1 MSEEGGKGDSVKIDR
16 VRFAEVKAS
25 EATTWTCVEVFDGQG
40 LTALAEITCGAN
52 TAKAVRLTSELA
64 ATLNGREIAAESEVE
79 GLLGLAVPDMQANMA
94 LATAV
99 SALRTAVSDL
109 KAQQAGITLTEEL
122 GGTPQES
129 ILLYAN
135 INRHLLTRDRSP
147 ASFGRAAELAV
158 SRGFGIVK
166 CAPFDG
172 VAPPCAREEILDVA
186 QLGIERVAA
195 VRSAVGKDI
204 TVLVDCHSRF
214 EPHTA
219 PLVAEQLALSNI
231 GWFEEPVEPTK
242 DAEGLAQ
249 IAREVSMITAGGESG
264 YGRDFF
270 REVVAI
276 GALNVVMPD
285 VKYCGGLAEARES
298 GIAAMEAG
306 GDVSLHS
313 PSGPVSLIGGGHA
326 TAAMPGAIHLEH
338 AVYEAD
344 WRAELVLP
352 HERVEDGRLWLPDG
366 AGLGAKLND
375 AIVERYGRYWDG
387 N

>member
-1 MSEEGGKGDSVKIDR
+1 MTDSVRIDR
-16 VRFAEVKAS
+16 LRFAEVKAS
-25 EATTWTCVEVFDGQG
+25 EATTWTFVEVYDGEG
-40 LTALAEITCGAN
+40 TVAVAEITCGGN
-52 TAKAVRLTSELA
+52 TAEAVRLTSELA
-64 ATLNGREIAAESEVE
+64 GRLRGREIAEEGDVE
-79 GLLGLAVPDMQANMA
+79 GLLGLAVSDMQGDMA

-99 SALRTAVSDL
+99 SGLRTAVSDL
-109 KAQQAGITLTEEL
+109 RARRRGVTLTEEL

-129 ILLYAN
+129 VLLYAN

-172 VAPPCAREEILDVA
+172 VGPPSTRGEILDVA
-186 QLGIERVAA
+186 RLGIERVAA
-195 VRSAVGKDI
+195 VRAAVGDDV

-214 EPHTA
+214 ERHTA

-242 DAEGLAQ
+242 DAEGLAEVAQ
-249 IAREVSMITAGGESG
+249 EVSMIVAGGESG
-264 YGRDFF
+264 YGREFF
-270 REVVAI
+270 RSIVEC
-276 GALNVVMPD
+276 GALNVIMPD
-285 VKYCGGLAEARES
+285 VKYCGGLAEACAAGR
-298 GIAAMEAG
+298 AAMDAG

-352 HERVEDGRLWLPDG
+352 YERVEGGRLWMPDG
-366 AGLGAKLND
+366 AGLGVALNE
-375 AIVERYGRYWDG
+375 AVVERYGRSWEV
-387 N
+387 

>member
-1 MSEEGGKGDSVKIDR
+1 MSEKVKIER
-16 VRFAEVKAS
+16 VRFAEVVAS
-25 EATTWTCVEVFDGQG
+25 EATTWTFVEVHDEDGHC
-40 LTALAEITCGAN
+40 AVSEITCGGN
-52 TAKAVRLTSELA
+52 TAEAVRLTVELA
-64 ATLNGREIAAESEVE
+64 GRLKGREIEGESDVE
-79 GLLGLAVPDMQANMA
+79 GMLELEVTDMQGSMA

-99 SALRTAVSDL
+99 SGLRTAVSEL
-109 KAQQAGITLTEEL
+109 RARRRGVTLTEEL
-122 GGTPQES
+122 GGTPQEN

-158 SRGFGIVK
+158 SRGFTILK

-172 VAPPCAREEILDVA
+172 VGPPATKENILDMA
-186 QLGIERVAA
+186 GPGIERVAA
-195 VRSAVGKDI
+195 VRAAVGDDV

-214 EPHTA
+214 ERHTA
-219 PLVAEQLALSNI
+219 ALVAEQLAKSSI
-231 GWFEEPVEPTK
+231 GWFEEPVEPTE
-242 DAEGLAQ
+242 DAEGLAA

-264 YGRDFF
+264 YGREFF
-270 REVVAI
+270 RSVVEM

-285 VKYCGGLAEARES
+285 VKHCGGLAEARAA
-298 GIAAMEAG
+298 GLAAMEAG

-352 HERVEDGRLWLPDG
+352 HERVEDGRLWMPDG
-366 AGLGAKLND
+366 VGLGAALN
-375 AIVERYGRYWDG
+375 AEVVERYGRYWDV
-387 N
+387 

>member
-1 MSEEGGKGDSVKIDR
+1 MSERLKVNR

-25 EATTWTCVEVFDGQG
+25 EATTWTFVEVYDGEG
-40 LTALAEITCGAN
+40 TVATAEITCGGN
-52 TAKAVRLTSELA
+52 TAEAVRLTSELVGR
-64 ATLNGREIAAESEVE
+64 LRGREIADEGDVE
-79 GLLGLAVPDMQANMA
+79 GMLGLAVSDMQANMA

-99 SALRTAVSDL
+99 SGLRTAVSDL
-109 KAQQAGITLTEEL
+109 RAQRWGITLTEEL

-129 ILLYAN
+129 VLLYAN
-135 INRHLLTRDRSP
+135 VNRHLLTRDRSP

-172 VAPPCAREEILDVA
+172 VGPPSTRGEILDVA
-186 QLGIERVAA
+186 RVGIERVAA
-195 VRSAVGKDI
+195 VRAAVGDDVM
-204 TVLVDCHSRF
+204 VLVDCHSRF
-214 EPHTA
+214 ERHTA
-219 PLVAEQLALSNI
+219 PLVAEQLAKSNI

-242 DAEGLAQ
+242 DAEGLAA

-264 YGRDFF
+264 YGREFF
-270 REVVAI
+270 RSVVEM

-285 VKYCGGLAEARES
+285 VKYCGGLAEARAA
-298 GIAAMEAG
+298 GIAAMDAG

-352 HERVEDGRLWLPDG
+352 HERVEGGRLWMPDG
-366 AGLGAKLND
+366 AGLGAALNE
-375 AIVERYGRYWDG
+375 AVVERYGRYWEV
-387 N
+387 

>member
-1 MSEEGGKGDSVKIDR
+1 MSEKVKIDR
-16 VRFAEVKAS
+16 LRFAEVVAS
-25 EATTWTCVEVFDGQG
+25 EATTWTFVEVYDEEGHC
-40 LTALAEITCGAN
+40 AVAEITCGAN
-52 TAKAVRLTSELA
+52 TAEVVRLTAELA
-64 ATLNGREIAAESEVE
+64 GRLAGSEIAGESDVE
-79 GLLGLAVPDMQANMA
+79 GMLLLRVVDMQGSMA

-99 SALRTAVSDL
+99 SGLRTAVSEL
-109 KAQQAGITLTEEL
+109 RARRRGISLTEEL

-147 ASFGRAAELAV
+147 ASFGKAAEYAV
-158 SRGFGIVK
+158 SQGFGIVK

-172 VAPPCAREEILDVA
+172 VGPPSTREKILDEA
-186 QLGIERVAA
+186 GMGIERVAA
-195 VRSAVGKDI
+195 VRAAVGDDV

-214 EPHTA
+214 ERHTA
-219 PLVAEQLALSNI
+219 ALVAEQLAKSNI

-242 DAEGLAQ
+242 DAEGLAG
-249 IAREVSMITAGGESG
+249 IAQEVSMITAGGESG
-264 YGRDFF
+264 YGREFF
-270 REVVAI
+270 RSVVEN

-285 VKYCGGLAEARES
+285 VKHCGGLAEARAS
-298 GIAAMEAG
+298 GLAAMAAG

-313 PSGPVSLIGGGHA
+313 PTGPVSLIGGGHA

-352 HERVEDGRLWLPDG
+352 YERVEGGRLWMPEG
-366 AGLGAKLND
+366 VGLGAVLNEEL
-375 AIVERYGRYWDG
+375 VERYGRYWDG
-387 N
+387 S

>member
-1 MSEEGGKGDSVKIDR
+1 MSENVKIER
-16 VRFAEVKAS
+16 ARFAEVVAS
-25 EATTWTCVEVFDGQG
+25 EETTWTFVEVYDGDG
-40 LTALAEITCGAN
+40 LCAVAEITCGAN
-52 TAKAVRLTSELA
+52 TAEAVRLTAELA
-64 ATLNGREIAAESEVE
+64 GRLNGREIEGESAVE
-79 GLLGLAVPDMQANMA
+79 GMLGLAVSDMQASMP

-99 SALRTAVSDL
+99 SGLRTAVSEL
-109 KAQQAGITLTEEL
+109 RARRRGITLTEEL
-122 GGTPQES
+122 GGEPQES

-147 ASFGRAAELAV
+147 ASFGKAAEYAV
-158 SRGFGIVK
+158 SQGFGILK

-172 VAPPCAREEILDVA
+172 VGPPETKETVLDVA
-186 QLGIERVAA
+186 RMGIERVAA
-195 VRSAVGKDI
+195 VRSAVGDDI

-214 EPHTA
+214 ERHTA
-219 PLVAEQLALSNI
+219 ALVAEQLAKSNI

-242 DAEGLAQ
+242 DAEGLAA

-264 YGRDFF
+264 YGREFF
-270 REVVAI
+270 RSVVEN

-285 VKYCGGLAEARES
+285 VKYCGGLAEARAS
-298 GIAAMEAG
+298 GLAAMAAG

-344 WRAELVLP
+344 WRAEVVLP
-352 HERVEDGRLWLPDG
+352 YERVEGGRLWMPDG
-366 AGLGAKLND
+366 AGLGAVLNEEV
-375 AIVERYGRYWDG
+375 VERYGRYWEI
-387 N
+387 

>member
-1 MSEEGGKGDSVKIDR
+1 MGDSVKIER
-16 VRFAEVKAS
+16 VRFAEVVAS
-25 EATTWTCVEVFDGQG
+25 EATTWTFVEVYDGDG
-40 LTALAEITCGAN
+40 HCAVSEITCGGN
-52 TAKAVRLTSELA
+52 TAEAVRLTVELA
-64 ATLNGREIAAESEVE
+64 GRLKGREIEGESAVE
-79 GLLGLAVPDMQANMA
+79 GMLGLAVADMQGSMA

-99 SALRTAVSDL
+99 SGLRTAVSEL
-109 KAQQAGITLTEEL
+109 RARRRGVTLTEEL

-158 SRGFGIVK
+158 SKGFTILK

-172 VAPPCAREEILDVA
+172 VGPPATKENVLDMA
-186 QLGIERVAA
+186 GPGIERVAA
-195 VRSAVGKDI
+195 VRAAVGDDV

-214 EPHTA
+214 ERHTA
-219 PLVAEQLALSNI
+219 ALVAEQLAKSNI
-231 GWFEEPVEPTK
+231 GWFEEPVEPTE
-242 DAEGLAQ
+242 DAEGLAA

-264 YGRDFF
+264 YGREFF
-270 REVVAI
+270 RSVVEM

-285 VKYCGGLAEARES
+285 VKHCGGLAEARAA
-298 GIAAMEAG
+298 GLAAMEAG

-313 PSGPVSLIGGGHA
+313 PTGPVSLIGGGHA

-352 HERVEDGRLWLPDG
+352 HERVEDGRLWMPDG
-366 AGLGAKLND
+366 VGLGAALNSEV
-375 AIVERYGRYWDG
+375 VERYGRYWDR

>member
-1 MSEEGGKGDSVKIDR
+1 MSERLKIDR

-25 EATTWTCVEVFDGQG
+25 EATTWTFVEVYDGEG
-40 LTALAEITCGAN
+40 TVATAEITCGEN
-52 TAKAVRLTSELA
+52 TAEAVRLTSELVGR
-64 ATLNGREIAAESEVE
+64 LKGREIADDEGDVE
-79 GLLGLAVPDMQANMA
+79 GMLGLAVSDMQANIA

-99 SALRTAVSDL
+99 SGLRTAVSDL
-109 KAQQAGITLTEEL
+109 RARRRGVTLTEEL

-129 ILLYAN
+129 VLLYAN
-135 INRHLLTRDRSP
+135 VNRHLLTRDRSP

-172 VAPPCAREEILDVA
+172 VGPPSTRGEILDVA
-186 QLGIERVAA
+186 RVGIERVAA
-195 VRSAVGKDI
+195 VRAAVGDDV

-214 EPHTA
+214 ERHTA

-242 DAEGLAQ
+242 DAEGLAA

-264 YGRDFF
+264 YGREFF
-270 REVVAI
+270 RAI
-276 GALNVVMPD
+276 VECGALNVVMPD
-285 VKYCGGLAEARES
+285 VKYCGGLAEARAA
-298 GIAAMEAG
+298 GIAAMDAG

-344 WRAELVLP
+344 WRAELVTP
-352 HERVEDGRLWLPDG
+352 HERVEGGRLWMPDG
-366 AGLGAKLND
+366 AGLGAALNE
-375 AIVERYGRYWDG
+375 AVVERYGRYWEV
-387 N
+387 

>member
-1 MSEEGGKGDSVKIDR
+1 MSERLKINR

-25 EATTWTCVEVFDGQG
+25 EATTWTFVEVYDGEG
-40 LTALAEITCGAN
+40 TVAVAEITCGGN
-52 TAKAVRLTSELA
+52 TAEAVRLTSELV
-64 ATLNGREIAAESEVE
+64 GRLRVHEIADEGDVE
-79 GLLGLAVPDMQANMA
+79 GMLGLAVSDMQANMA

-99 SALRTAVSDL
+99 SGLRTAVSDL
-109 KAQQAGITLTEEL
+109 RAQRRGVTLTEEL

-129 ILLYAN
+129 VLLYAN

-172 VAPPCAREEILDVA
+172 VGPPSTRGEILDVA
-186 QLGIERVAA
+186 RVGIERVAA
-195 VRSAVGKDI
+195 VRAAVGDDV

-214 EPHTA
+214 ERHTA
-219 PLVAEQLALSNI
+219 PLVAEQLAKSNI

-242 DAEGLAQ
+242 DAEGLAEV
-249 IAREVSMITAGGESG
+249 AREVSMLTAGGESG
-264 YGRDFF
+264 YGREFF
-270 REVVAI
+270 RAI
-276 GALNVVMPD
+276 VECGALNVVMPD
-285 VKYCGGLAEARES
+285 VKYCGGLAEARAV

-352 HERVEDGRLWLPDG
+352 HERVEGGRLWMPDG
-366 AGLGAKLND
+366 AGLGAVLNE
-375 AIVERYGRYWDG
+375 AVVERYGRYWEV
-387 N
+387 

>member
-1 MSEEGGKGDSVKIDR
+1 MSERLKIDR

-25 EATTWTCVEVFDGQG
+25 EATTWTFVEVYNGEG
-40 LTALAEITCGAN
+40 TVATAEITCGGN
-52 TAKAVRLTSELA
+52 TAEAVRLTSELVGR
-64 ATLNGREIAAESEVE
+64 LKGREIADEGDVE
-79 GLLGLAVPDMQANMA
+79 GMLGLAVSDMQANIA

-99 SALRTAVSDL
+99 SGLRTAVSDL
-109 KAQQAGITLTEEL
+109 RAQRRGITLTEEL

-129 ILLYAN
+129 VLLYAN

-172 VAPPCAREEILDVA
+172 VGPPSTRGEILDVA
-186 QLGIERVAA
+186 RVGIERVAA
-195 VRSAVGKDI
+195 VRAAVGDDVM
-204 TVLVDCHSRF
+204 VLVDCHSRF
-214 EPHTA
+214 ERHTA
-219 PLVAEQLALSNI
+219 PLVAEQLAMSNI

-242 DAEGLAQ
+242 DAEGLAE
-249 IAREVSMITAGGESG
+249 ITPEVSMITAGGESG
-264 YGRDFF
+264 YGREFF
-270 REVVAI
+270 RSVVEM

-285 VKYCGGLAEARES
+285 VKYCGGLAEARAA
-298 GIAAMEAG
+298 GIAAMDAG

-352 HERVEDGRLWLPDG
+352 HERVEGGRLWMPDG
-366 AGLGAKLND
+366 AGLGAVLNE
-375 AIVERYGRYWDG
+375 AVVERYGRYWEV
-387 N
+387 

>member
-1 MSEEGGKGDSVKIDR
+1 MSERLKINR

-25 EATTWTCVEVFDGQG
+25 EATTWTFVEVYDGEG
-40 LTALAEITCGAN
+40 TVATTEITCGGN
-52 TAKAVRLTSELA
+52 TAEAVRLTSELVGR
-64 ATLNGREIAAESEVE
+64 LRGREIADEGDVE
-79 GLLGLAVPDMQANMA
+79 GMLGLAVSDMQANMA

-99 SALRTAVSDL
+99 SGLRTAVSDL
-109 KAQQAGITLTEEL
+109 RAQRWGIALTEEL

-129 ILLYAN
+129 VLLYAN
-135 INRHLLTRDRSP
+135 VNRRLLTRDRSP

-172 VAPPCAREEILDVA
+172 VGPPSTRGEILDVA
-186 QLGIERVAA
+186 RVGIERVAA
-195 VRSAVGKDI
+195 VRAAVGDDV

-214 EPHTA
+214 ERHTA
-219 PLVAEQLALSNI
+219 PLVAEQLAKSNI

-242 DAEGLAQ
+242 DAEGLAA

-264 YGRDFF
+264 YGREFF
-270 REVVAI
+270 RSVVEM

-285 VKYCGGLAEARES
+285 VKYCGGLAEARAA

-326 TAAMPGAIHLEH
+326 TAAMSGAIHLEH

-344 WRAELVLP
+344 WRAELVRP
-352 HERVEDGRLWLPDG
+352 YERVEGGRLWMPDG
-366 AGLGAKLND
+366 AGLGVALNE
-375 AIVERYGRYWDG
+375 AVVERYGRYWEV
-387 N
+387 

>member
-1 MSEEGGKGDSVKIDR
+1 MTDSVRIDR
-16 VRFAEVKAS
+16 LRFAEVKAS
-25 EATTWTCVEVFDGQG
+25 EATTWTFVEVHDGEG
-40 LTALAEITCGAN
+40 TVAVAEITCGGN
-52 TAKAVRLTSELA
+52 TAEAVRLTSELA
-64 ATLNGREIAAESEVE
+64 GRLRGREIAEEGDVE
-79 GLLGLAVPDMQANMA
+79 GLLGLAVSDMQGDMA

-99 SALRTAVSDL
+99 SGLRTAVSDL
-109 KAQQAGITLTEEL
+109 RAQRRGVTLTEEL

-129 ILLYAN
+129 VLLYAN

-158 SRGFGIVK
+158 SKGFGIVK

-172 VAPPCAREEILDVA
+172 VGPPSTRGEILDVA
-186 QLGIERVAA
+186 RLGIERVAA
-195 VRSAVGKDI
+195 VRAAVGDDV

-214 EPHTA
+214 ERHTA
-219 PLVAEQLALSNI
+219 PLVAEQLAKSNI

-242 DAEGLAQ
+242 DAEGLAE
-249 IAREVSMITAGGESG
+249 ITREVSMITAGGESG

-270 REVVAI
+270 RSIVEC
-276 GALNVVMPD
+276 GALNVIMPD
-285 VKYCGGLAEARES
+285 VKYCGGLAEAC
-298 GIAAMEAG
+298 AAGRAARDAG

-313 PSGPVSLIGGGHA
+313 PSGSVSLIAGGHA

-352 HERVEDGRLWLPDG
+352 HERVEGGRLWMPDG
-366 AGLGAKLND
+366 VGLGAVLNE
-375 AIVERYGRYWDG
+375 AVVERYGRFWEV
-387 N
+387 

>member
-1 MSEEGGKGDSVKIDR
+1 MSERLKIDR

-25 EATTWTCVEVFDGQG
+25 EATTWTFVEVYDGEG
-40 LTALAEITCGAN
+40 TVAVAEITCGGN
-52 TAKAVRLTSELA
+52 TAEVVRLTAGLA
-64 ATLNGREIAAESEVE
+64 GRLKGREIADEGDVE
-79 GLLGLAVPDMQANMA
+79 GMLGLAVADMQAIMA

-99 SALRTAVSDL
+99 SGLRTAVSEL
-109 KAQQAGITLTEEL
+109 RARRRGVTLTEEL

-129 ILLYAN
+129 VLLYAN

-147 ASFGRAAELAV
+147 ASFGRAAESAV

-172 VAPPCAREEILDVA
+172 VGPPSTRGEILDVA
-186 QLGIERVAA
+186 RVGIERVAA
-195 VRSAVGKDI
+195 VRSAVGDDV

-214 EPHTA
+214 ERHTA
-219 PLVAEQLALSNI
+219 PLVAEQLAKSNI

-242 DAEGLAQ
+242 DAEGLAA

-264 YGRDFF
+264 YGREFF
-270 REVVAI
+270 RSVAEM

-285 VKYCGGLAEARES
+285 VKYCGGLAEARAS
-298 GIAAMEAG
+298 GIAAMDAG

-352 HERVEDGRLWLPDG
+352 HERVEGGRLWMPDG
-366 AGLGAKLND
+366 AGLGAVLNE
-375 AIVERYGRYWDG
+375 AVVERYGRYWEV
-387 N
+387 

>member
-1 MSEEGGKGDSVKIDR
+1 MSERLKIDR
-16 VRFAEVKAS
+16 VRFGEVKAS
-25 EATTWTCVEVFDGQG
+25 EATTWTFVEVYDGEG
-40 LTALAEITCGAN
+40 TVAVAEISCGGN
-52 TAKAVRLTSELA
+52 TAEAVRLTAELA
-64 ATLNGREIAAESEVE
+64 GRLKGREIADEGDVE
-79 GLLGLAVPDMQANMA
+79 GMLGLAVSDMQANMA

-99 SALRTAVSDL
+99 SGLRTAVSDL
-109 KAQQAGITLTEEL
+109 RAQRRGITLTEEL

-129 ILLYAN
+129 VLLYAN

-172 VAPPCAREEILDVA
+172 VGPPSTRGEILDVA
-186 QLGIERVAA
+186 GLGIERVAA
-195 VRSAVGKDI
+195 VRAAIGDDVM
-204 TVLVDCHSRF
+204 VLVDCHSRF
-214 EPHTA
+214 ERHTA
-219 PLVAEQLALSNI
+219 PLVAEQLAKSNI

-242 DAEGLAQ
+242 DAEGLAA

-264 YGRDFF
+264 YGREFF
-270 REVVAI
+270 RAI
-276 GALNVVMPD
+276 VECGALNVVMPD
-285 VKYCGGLAEARES
+285 VKYCGGLAEARAA
-298 GIAAMEAG
+298 GIAAMDAG

-352 HERVEDGRLWLPDG
+352 HERVEGGRLWMPDG
-366 AGLGAKLND
+366 AGLGAVLNE
-375 AIVERYGRYWDG
+375 AVVERYGRFWEV
-387 N
+387 

>member
-1 MSEEGGKGDSVKIDR
+1 MTDSVRIDR
-16 VRFAEVKAS
+16 LRFAEVKAS
-25 EATTWTCVEVFDGQG
+25 EATTWTFVEVHDGEG
-40 LTALAEITCGAN
+40 TVAVAEITCGGN
-52 TAKAVRLTSELA
+52 TAETVRLTAELGGR
-64 ATLNGREIAAESEVE
+64 LKGREIADEGDVE
-79 GLLGLAVPDMQANMA
+79 GLLGLAVSDMQGNMA

-99 SALRTAVSDL
+99 SGLRTAVSDL
-109 KAQQAGITLTEEL
+109 RAQRRGVTLTEEL

-129 ILLYAN
+129 VLLYAN

-172 VAPPCAREEILDVA
+172 VGPPSTRSEILDVA
-186 QLGIERVAA
+186 RLGIERVAA
-195 VRSAVGKDI
+195 VRAAVGDDV

-214 EPHTA
+214 ERHTA
-219 PLVAEQLALSNI
+219 PLVAEQLAKSNI

-242 DAEGLAQ
+242 DAEGLAEVAQ
-249 IAREVSMITAGGESG
+249 AVSMIVAGGESG
-264 YGRDFF
+264 YGREFF
-270 REVVAI
+270 RSIVES

-285 VKYCGGLAEARES
+285 VKYCGGLAEACAAGR
-298 GIAAMEAG
+298 AAMDAG

-352 HERVEDGRLWLPDG
+352 YERVEGGRLWMPDG
-366 AGLGAKLND
+366 AGLGAVLNE
-375 AIVERYGRYWDG
+375 AVVERYGRFWEV
-387 N
+387 

>member
-1 MSEEGGKGDSVKIDR
+1 MSERLKIDR

-25 EATTWTCVEVFDGQG
+25 EATTWTFVEVYDGEG
-40 LTALAEITCGAN
+40 TVATAEITCGGN
-52 TAKAVRLTSELA
+52 TAEAVRLTAEIAGRLK
-64 ATLNGREIAAESEVE
+64 GREIADEGDVE
-79 GLLGLAVPDMQANMA
+79 GMLGLAVSDMQANMA

-99 SALRTAVSDL
+99 SGLRTAVSDL
-109 KAQQAGITLTEEL
+109 RARRRGVTLTEEL

-129 ILLYAN
+129 VLLYAN

-172 VAPPCAREEILDVA
+172 VGPPSTREAILDA
-186 QLGIERVAA
+186 AGLGTERVAA
-195 VRSAVGKDI
+195 VRAAVGDDV

-214 EPHTA
+214 ERHTA
-219 PLVAEQLALSNI
+219 PLVAEQLAKSNI

-242 DAEGLAQ
+242 DAEGLAA
-249 IAREVSMITAGGESG
+249 ITREVSMITAGGESG
-264 YGRDFF
+264 YGREFF
-270 REVVAI
+270 RSVVEM

-285 VKYCGGLAEARES
+285 VKYCGGLAEARAA

-344 WRAELVLP
+344 WRTELVTP
-352 HERVEDGRLWLPDG
+352 HERVEGGRLWMPDG
-366 AGLGAKLND
+366 AGLGAVLNE
-375 AIVERYGRYWDG
+375 AVVERYGRYWEV
-387 N
+387 

>member
-1 MSEEGGKGDSVKIDR
+1 MSERLKINR

-25 EATTWTCVEVFDGQG
+25 EATTWTFVEVYDGEG
-40 LTALAEITCGAN
+40 TVAVAEITCGGN
-52 TAKAVRLTSELA
+52 TAEAVRLTVELA
-64 ATLNGREIAAESEVE
+64 GRLKGREIADEGDVE
-79 GLLGLAVPDMQANMA
+79 GMLGLAVSDMQANMA

-99 SALRTAVSDL
+99 SGLRTAVSDL
-109 KAQQAGITLTEEL
+109 RAQRRGITLTEEL

-129 ILLYAN
+129 VLLYAN
-135 INRHLLTRDRSP
+135 VNRHLLTRDRSP

-158 SRGFGIVK
+158 SRGFRIVK

-172 VAPPCAREEILDVA
+172 VGPPSTREAILDVA
-186 QLGIERVAA
+186 RVGIERVAA
-195 VRSAVGKDI
+195 VRAAVGDDVM
-204 TVLVDCHSRF
+204 VLVDCHSRF
-214 EPHTA
+214 ERHTA
-219 PLVAEQLALSNI
+219 PLVAEQLAKSNI

-242 DAEGLAQ
+242 DAEGLAA

-264 YGRDFF
+264 YGREFF
-270 REVVAI
+270 GSIVGC

-285 VKYCGGLAEARES
+285 VKYCGGLAEARAA
-298 GIAAMEAG
+298 GIAAMDAG

-344 WRAELVLP
+344 WRAELVTP
-352 HERVEDGRLWLPDG
+352 HERVEGGRLWMPEG
-366 AGLGAKLND
+366 AGLGAVLNE
-375 AIVERYGRYWDG
+375 AVVERYGRYWEV
-387 N
+387 